1 MDKNKFKNKFSI
13 SSKIIELVMNYINSD
28 EKLKKIFNHHNQKF
42 KNEEML
48 KYIII
53 ILRNG
58 ISFRDVQQFTTI
70 NWNTIYKYFI
80 KLQKYNIIEIIL
92 KLSVTKYLK
101 ELQKPS
107 KFLLSDTC
115 LISNKLGIDS
125 ISYNPQFKKHK
136 SMKISIITNNFNVPL
151 IDNTYESKIN
161 DALILNNQLDE
172 FHKLF
177 PFIEN
182 KIFLGDSAYDSLKLK
197 EKISTLIKSQLL
209 TPKNKRN
216 IKDENKIKQ
225 IELALI
231 DKQILKSRIY
241 IEHTINE
248 FKKFKRLSTRYDK
261 YIKNYNQFLY
271 LAALYILINKTK

>member
-1 MDKNKFKNKFSI
+1 M
-13 SSKIIELVMNYINSD
+13 
-28 EKLKKIFNHHNQKF
+28 
-42 KNEEML
+42 
-48 KYIII
+48 
-53 ILRNG
+53 
-58 ISFRDVQQFTTI
+58 
-70 NWNTIYKYFI
+70 
-80 KLQKYNIIEIIL
+80 
-92 KLSVTKYLK
+92 SVTKYLK

-107 KFLLSDTC
+107 KFLLSDIC

-125 ISYNPQFKKHK
+125 ISYNPQLKKHK

-151 IDNTYESKIN
+151 IVNTYESKIN

>member
-1 MDKNKFKNKFSI
+1 MIINI
-13 SSKIIELVMNYINSD
+13 S
-28 EKLKKIFNHHNQKF
+28 
-42 KNEEML
+42 
-48 KYIII
+48 
-53 ILRNG
+53 
-58 ISFRDVQQFTTI
+58 
-70 NWNTIYKYFI
+70 
-80 KLQKYNIIEIIL
+80 
-92 KLSVTKYLK
+92 
-101 ELQKPS
+101 
-107 KFLLSDTC
+107 
-115 LISNKLGIDS
+115 
-125 ISYNPQFKKHK
+125 
-136 SMKISIITNNFNVPL
+136 
-151 IDNTYESKIN
+151 
-161 DALILNNQLDE
+161 
-172 FHKLF
+172 
-177 PFIEN
+177 IEN

>member
-1 MDKNKFKNKFSI
+1 M
-13 SSKIIELVMNYINSD
+13 
-28 EKLKKIFNHHNQKF
+28 
-42 KNEEML
+42 
-48 KYIII
+48 
-53 ILRNG
+53 
-58 ISFRDVQQFTTI
+58 
-70 NWNTIYKYFI
+70 
-80 KLQKYNIIEIIL
+80 
-92 KLSVTKYLK
+92 SVTKYLK

-125 ISYNPQFKKHK
+125 ISYNPQLKKHK

-151 IDNTYESKIN
+151 IVNTYESKIN